1 MRWPGILLMLLL
13 IFPTSALSIAKY
25 VDENGRVVFVDDESK
40 IPARYLKKSQEMGHF
55 EEPTDAEKAEQAERL
70 RMAREKKHE
79 EMEKLR
85 AERAEQ
91 ERQKTYETPVK
102 IRGNQVLVPVKVVY
116 NGNPVELHLVL
127 DTGASRTVL
136 HRTSLVGLA
145 IPEDEGTLAYGV
157 GAGGN
162 KIASRGVT
170 FESITVGP
178 YKADR
183 VQAFVID
190 YQRQRSGY
198 DGLLGMDFLK
208 YLSYEID
215 YGRQVIRWQP

>member
-1 MRWPGILLMLLL
+1 MRQIVIGLFVLWLL
-13 IFPTSALSIAKY
+13 PASALAIAKY

-40 IPARYLKKSQEMGHF
+40 IPARYLKKSEAIEHF
-55 EEPTDAEKAEQAERL
+55 EEPSDAEKAEQAERL
-70 RMAREKKHE
+70 REAREKKRE
-79 EMEKLR
+79 ELDKLR
-85 AERAEQ
+85 AARAEK
-91 ERQKTYETPVK
+91 EREKAYETPVK
-102 IRGNQVLVPVKVVY
+102 VRGNQVLVPVKVVY
-116 NGNPVELHLVL
+116 NGNRAVLHLVL
-127 DTGASRTVL
+127 DTGASRTVF
-136 HRTSLVGLA
+136 HRASLDTLG
-145 IPEDEGTLAYGV
+145 IPADEGTVAYGI

-178 YKADR
+178 FKADQA
-183 VQAFVID
+183 QAFVID
-190 YQRQRSGY
+190 YQQQRSGY